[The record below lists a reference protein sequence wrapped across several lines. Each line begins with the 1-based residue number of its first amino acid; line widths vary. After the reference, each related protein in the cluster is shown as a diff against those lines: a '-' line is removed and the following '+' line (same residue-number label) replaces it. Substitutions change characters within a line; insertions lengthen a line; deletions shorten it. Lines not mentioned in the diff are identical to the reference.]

1 MHSSIEVSAVTAVVG
16 MWDLIRVEQV
26 VTNLLTNA
34 FKFGGGKPIEI
45 TVEERGS
52 IGRLVVVD
60 HGIGIAPEDQERIFH
75 RYEQATSSR
84 RAGGLGL
91 GLYIARQIIEAHGGT
106 IRVESQPGQGST
118 FTIDF
123 PREPPPA
130 KKESHGAYPRPPAT
144 TCRVLTKL
152 PMAKLILIVEDDV
165 DVAESVADVLQSAGY
180 STAIAGNGREALD
193 HLQKNNHPDLIL
205 LDMMMPVMDG
215 WQFRRSNESYPRLI
229 PSLW

>member
-1 MHSSIEVSAVTAVVG
+1 MKPKLEKAFKQIERLTRLIEELLDVSRITAGRLRLELGEIDLAAVVRDVVGRLGEEASRVHSSIEVSAVTAVVG

-84 RAGGLGL
+84 PAGGLGL

-106 IRVESQPGQGST
+106 IRVESQPGEGST
-118 FTIDF
+118 FTIDL
-123 PREPPPA
+123 PKGAATREEGVAWSVPSA
-130 KKESHGAYPRPPAT
+130 AGDNASRTDETSHGET
-144 TCRVLTKL
+144 
-152 PMAKLILIVEDDV
+152 
-165 DVAESVADVLQSAGY
+165 
-180 STAIAGNGREALD
+180 
-193 HLQKNNHPDLIL
+193 HPD
-205 LDMMMPVMDG
+205 
-215 WQFRRSNESYPRLI
+215 S
-229 PSLW
+229 